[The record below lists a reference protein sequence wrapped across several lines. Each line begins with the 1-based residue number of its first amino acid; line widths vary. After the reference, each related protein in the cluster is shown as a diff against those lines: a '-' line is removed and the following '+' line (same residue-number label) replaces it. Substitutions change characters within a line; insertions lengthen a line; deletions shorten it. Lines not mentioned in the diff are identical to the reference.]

1 MQVRPPVTRAMQSLG
16 PDAEVRVVPTLDLET
31 ELAVP
36 GVDYVVGLDEVGR
49 GALAGPVMVGAFA
62 LPVCGLADLAV
73 PDGLADSKALTPR
86 RRRIM
91 YDILLEWGAGWA
103 VGACSNAEIDRWG
116 IGPALGLAALR
127 ALDDLEGRLG
137 EGRAEED
144 PCDGDRQDAHPG
156 GSRHPGPRPGA
167 DRVPPVLAAILDGPV
182 DYVTPALGSCGA
194 PSLLSA
200 PAVTCRIK
208 GDSTCASV
216 SAASVMAKVTR
227 DSLMVD
233 LVRAHPRFAPY
244 GWERNKGYGSREHK
258 AAIAALGPTTLHR
271 TSWHLSP

>member
-1 MQVRPPVTRAMQSLG
+1 MQVRPPLTRAMQSLG

-31 ELAVP
+31 ELATP

-49 GALAGPVMVGAFA
+49 GALAGPVMVGVFA
-62 LPVCGLADLAV
+62 LPARGLADLAV

-91 YDILLEWGAGWA
+91 YDILLDWGAGWA
-103 VGACSNAEIDRWG
+103 VGACSNAEIDRLG
-116 IGPALGLAALR
+116 IGPALGLAAVR
-127 ALDDLEGRLG
+127 ALDNLEGHLG
-137 EGRAEED
+137 EDSRDAEGPNGPPRSD
-144 PCDGDRQDAHPG
+144 SHS
-156 GSRHPGPRPGA
+156 GSRPSA
-167 DRVPPVLAAILDGPV
+167 ERVPPVLAAILDGPV
-182 DYVTPALGSCGA
+182 DYVTPALGSCVA
-194 PSLLSA
+194 SSLPSA

-227 DSLMVD
+227 DTLMVD
-233 LVRAHPRFAPY
+233 LVRAHPQFAPY

-271 TSWHLSP
+271 TSWHLLP